1 MAKKTFKIRARL
13 VFSGEVSVR
22 ANSRQDAERIAE
34 SSISARLGEVQN
46 QDEDAVV
53 DFEFST
59 KSETVVKRREE
70 EERE

>member
-70 EERE
+70 AVEE